1 MDTCIDTALSLCALL
16 APDAQ
21 VQAHPPLEGG
31 GVVCVWG
38 GGTAVTYS
46 SLLDLACQVLRAR
59 RRYSVYLLYWYT
71 STNTDAACA
80 ARRST
85 ASNRRRAFELGM
97 GALDTLL
104 TFASSAAEA
113 WRVEP
118 SAEGAGGGGGG
129 SRSGGRGSSVEVD
142 MKRLGNMFLVACAS
156 SVNGAEAVELAE
168 AVLSVLVLLAQK

>member
-16 APDAQ
+16 APDAPQ

-71 STNTDAACA
+71 STNTDAAA
-80 ARRST
+80 SHLPPLQSKLLKAST
-85 ASNRRRAFELGM
+85 CNRYSVY
-97 GALDTLL
+97 LL
-104 TFASSAAEA
+104 
-113 WRVEP
+113 
-118 SAEGAGGGGGG
+118 
-129 SRSGGRGSSVEVD
+129 
-142 MKRLGNMFLVACAS
+142 
-156 SVNGAEAVELAE
+156 
-168 AVLSVLVLLAQK
+168 